1 MRILLINIFLFLTL
15 VVFGQKEYELYFST
29 PAYRVLK
36 KNPVRKF
43 KDSTAAFA
51 YVNDLRFFGIKKGY
65 LLASLDTLVYKPG
78 RLEVGLYVG
87 PQFGNAR
94 LTLNDTDLQ
103 FFRKTKTANEK
114 LLNNLDFSPAEISR
128 LLLRMQQ
135 DLENNGYPF
144 ASVGLENLQMDSL
157 TLTAE
162 IAVKRG
168 AELRWTK
175 INLQG
180 ENLTSVKLIS
190 SYIHIRKGD
199 LYNQSEV
206 RLISSRLKQISFLE
220 EVKPSEVLFTKEGAE
235 LFLYLKS
242 KPVSLAN
249 GVIGLQPNPKTNAV
263 SLTGELRLKL
273 VNILK
278 KAELIDI
285 NWRSIQAQTQSLKAQ
300 VTAPNLF
307 QTPFGLDG
315 QFQLYKRDTSFLELK
330 STFGIQY
337 SLNNGSYL
345 KAFYRNNSSS
355 VLKGGKNNPSFANLG
370 SVQTNAYGLALFR
383 QSLDYLP
390 NPRKGMNLLIDVSI
404 GKRKSRAND
413 TSEVLTQTTYRG
425 EFQLNWFVPIAKRHV
440 LRLANQSEFYIAPV
454 FYQNEVSRFG
464 GQISQRGFNEDEL
477 SATTRTVFTAEY
489 RFLVDQNS
497 FAFVFFDQSWY
508 ENRSNNYYK
517 DTPYGFGAGF
527 SFGTN
532 IGTFSISYGLGKQF
546 SNPILLKD
554 GKVHFGYIAYF

>member
-1 MRILLINIFLFLTL
+1 MRILLLNIFLFLTL
-15 VVFGQKEYELYFST
+15 AVHGQKAYELHFTS
-29 PAYRVLK
+29 PAYRALK
-36 KNPVRKF
+36 KNPTRNF
-43 KDSTAAFA
+43 KDSIAALA
-51 YVNDLRFFGIKKGY
+51 YISDFRFFGIKKGY
-65 LLASLDTLVYKPG
+65 LLASVDSLKYKPG
-78 RLEVGLYVG
+78 RLEVSFYLG
-87 PQFGNAR
+87 PKFETAR
-94 LTLNDTDLQ
+94 LTMKPEDLQ

-128 LLLRMQQ
+128 LLMKMQQ

-157 TLTAE
+157 SLKAE
-162 IAVKRG
+162 IVVRRG

-175 INLQG
+175 IHLQG
-180 ENLTSVKLIS
+180 ENLTSVRLIS

-206 RLISSRLKQISFLE
+206 RMISSRLKQISFLQE
-220 EVKPSEVLFTKEGAE
+220 LKPSEVLFTKEGAE

-242 KPVSLAN
+242 RPVSLAN
-249 GVIGLQPNPKTNAV
+249 GVIGLQPNPTTNV
-263 SLTGELRLKL
+263 LSLTGELRLKL

-300 VTAPNLF
+300 LTAPNLF
-307 QTPFGLDG
+307 QTSFGLDG

-330 STFGIQY
+330 STFGVQY

-345 KAFYRNNSSS
+345 KAFYRNNTSS

-370 SVQTNAYGLALFR
+370 SVQTNAYGLALYR

-390 NPRKGMNLLIDVSI
+390 NPRRGMTLLADISI
-404 GKRKSRAND
+404 GKRKSRASD
-413 TSEVLTQTTYRG
+413 TSALLTQTTYRG
-425 EFQLNWFVPIAKRHV
+425 EFQLNWFIPLAKRHV
-440 LRLANQSEFYIAPV
+440 FRLANQSEFYIAPV

-464 GQISQRGFNEDEL
+464 GQISQRGFNEEEL
-477 SATTRTVFTAEY
+477 SATTRVVFTAEY

-497 FAFVFFDQSWY
+497 FAFLFFDQSWY
-508 ENRSNNYYK
+508 ENRSNGYYK

-546 SNPILLKD
+546 SNPILLRD
-554 GKVHFGYIAYF
+554 GKIHFGYIAYF